1 MINKPDLSDP
11 FIAGQMVGMLVML
24 TFIESN
30 EGIPIEV
37 LEKLKEAAANNVQG
51 YFQKPTEDIF
61 LMINNMV
68 EDIKTT

>member
-1 MINKPDLSDP
+1 
-11 FIAGQMVGMLVML
+11 MVGMLVML